1 MTPVLLTEANRS
13 RQRPTRGSLAIL
25 RLHVAITNIK
35 VCAAATTDRRLVFN
49 LQVAVLSVVIE
60 ERRVDEGFR
69 SFPLHMGAN
78 VISGELM

>member
-1 MTPVLLTEANRS
+1 LPKQIGHVNVLRAAL
-13 RQRPTRGSLAIL
+13 LAIL
-25 RLHVAITNIK
+25 RLHATITNIK

-69 SFPLHMGAN
+69 SFPLHMAVLGAN